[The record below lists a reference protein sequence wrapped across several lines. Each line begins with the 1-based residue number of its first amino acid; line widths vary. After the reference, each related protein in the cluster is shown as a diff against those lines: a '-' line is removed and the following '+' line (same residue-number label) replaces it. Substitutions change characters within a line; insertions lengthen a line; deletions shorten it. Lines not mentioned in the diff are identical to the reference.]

1 MEIKILGTG
10 CPKCKTTQEIVERV
24 LADTGVEAR
33 VTKVEDMMDIMNYNV
48 VATPAVVV
56 DEVVKIKGRVPSEK
70 EVKEALGLNV

>member
-10 CPKCKTTQEIVERV
+10 CPKCKTTQEVVERV
-24 LADTGVEAR
+24 LADNGIEAR
-33 VTKVEDMMDIMNYNV
+33 VTKVDDMMDIMNYNV

-70 EVKEALGLNV
+70 EVKVALGLNV

>member
-10 CPKCKTTQEIVERV
+10 CPKCKTTQDVVERV
-24 LADTGVEAR
+24 LADNGIEAR
-33 VTKVEDMMDIMNYNV
+33 VIKVDDMMDIMNYNV

-70 EVKEALGLNV
+70 EVKVALGLKV

>member
-10 CPKCKTTQEIVERV
+10 CPKCKTTQEVVERV

-48 VATPAVVV
+48 VSTPAVVV